1 MLNGEHVSAT
11 DVRAGDRAAM
21 PTRDVY
27 VLGSSLAARRSSF
40 RNGDARLT
48 SIVIVGAGAW
58 WFELPSDQIVERVTF
73 WWLVSLLAY
82 IYFGFPL
89 LVYLRAR
96 CFPRPIRTANGTPT
110 LSMLIACHNEAGQIE
125 AKLENVLSLN
135 YPVACLQVVV
145 ASDGSTDATE
155 SLIEAFIDR
164 GVGSRC
170 QLLRLPRGGKSRA
183 LNAAAAVAT
192 GKIWVF
198 SDANSMLRED
208 ALRALV
214 RPFADP
220 EVGGV
225 AGDQRYVEEARWGG
239 LQAGEYDYWSHD
251 RWLKM
256 QLSRGGSI
264 TSATGALYAIR
275 REYFQPLGDGMT
287 DDFLASTR
295 VVAAGKRLV
304 FAPDAVAYEAVAS
317 TGRDEFLR
325 KVRLMSRGLRGVL
338 AMRHLLNPFRY
349 GFYSLQLLSHK
360 VLRRWAVFAWLSLLL
375 LSLLLWDAG
384 WVYRATCLTFMMVLI
399 WAFLGCWAITAGWH
413 AQGRLTR
420 RLLTWP
426 AFFLM
431 ANAAALLAT
440 WKLMRGQR
448 FDLWQ
453 PRRGKG
459 TEVRAS

>member
-1 MLNGEHVSAT
+1 MLNGERVPAT
-11 DVRAGDRAAM
+11 DVRAGDAARM
-21 PTRDVY
+21 PTRDWDA
-27 VLGSSLAARRSSF
+27 LGASLATRRATF
-40 RNGDARLT
+40 GNGGARLT
-48 SIVIVGAGAW
+48 RIVLVGAGAW
-58 WFELPSDQIVERVTF
+58 WFELPSDRIVERVAC
-73 WWLVSLLAY
+73 WMMVSLLAY
-82 IYFGFPL
+82 IYLGFPL

-96 CFPRPIRTANGTPT
+96 FFLRPIRAADGTPT

-125 AKLENVLSLN
+125 AKLENVLSLD

-145 ASDGSTDATE
+145 ASDGSTDTTE
-155 SLIEAFIDR
+155 SLIEAFIGR
-164 GVGSRC
+164 GVGPLC
-170 QLLRLPRGGKSRA
+170 QLLRLPRGGKARA

-192 GKIWVF
+192 GEIWVF
-198 SDANSMLRED
+198 TDANSILRED

-220 EVGGV
+220 EGGGV
-225 AGDQRYVEEARWGG
+225 AGDQRYVKATHWSG

-251 RWLKM
+251 RWLKT
-256 QLSRGGSI
+256 QLSRGGSV

-275 REYFQPLGDGMT
+275 RDCFQPLGDGMT

-304 FAPDAVAYEAVAS
+304 FAPDAVACETVAL

-338 AMRHLLNPFRY
+338 AMRRLFNPFRY

-384 WVYRATCLTFMMVLI
+384 WVYRTICLTFMLVLI
-399 WAFLGCWAITAGWH
+399 WALVGCLAIAAGWH

-426 AFFLM
+426 AFFLI
-431 ANAAALLAT
+431 ANTAALLAT

-459 TEVRAS
+459 TEVQAS